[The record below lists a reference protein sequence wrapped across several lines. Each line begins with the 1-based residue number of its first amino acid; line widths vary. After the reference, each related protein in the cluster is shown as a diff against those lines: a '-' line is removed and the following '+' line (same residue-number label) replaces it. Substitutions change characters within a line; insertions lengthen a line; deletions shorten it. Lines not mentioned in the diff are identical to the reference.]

1 MTSMLLRLTQPR
13 DFATVLGWPARGIL
27 RRCGGG
33 GRRQFATDAACVE
46 SLIPG
51 RWPEG

>member
-33 GRRQFATDAACVE
+33 GAGNLPPTRHAS
-46 SLIPG
+46 SL
-51 RWPEG
+51 